1 MKALLLGSIGVLA
14 ETSELQRQACNAA
27 FTAHGVDW
35 HWNIA
40 TYCNHLATPGGRNR
54 LRSLGGD
61 ALSEM
66 ETRRIHQAKQ
76 AMFAAR
82 LAGGVTPRPGVADTL
97 AMARAAGM
105 RIGLVATTAP
115 QTIAM
120 IRAAL
125 ADHIDMSDFAGITSK
140 EDVEREKPN
149 GEVYELA
156 LSRLEI
162 TPNEAVAIED
172 TAVSQ
177 SAAIAAG
184 VRCHLYTGP
193 RAIAGS
199 APLRTRDPA
208 MAPRADLAAFRTND
222 RAMPAAAG

>member
-14 ETSELQRQACNAA
+14 ETSELQRQAYNAA

-40 TYCNHLATPGGRNR
+40 TYCHHLATPGGQNR
-54 LRSLGGD
+54 LRSLGGE

-66 ETRRIHQAKQ
+66 EIRRIHQTKQ
-76 AMFAAR
+76 DMFAAR
-82 LAGGVTPRPGVADTL
+82 LAGGVAPRAGITNTL

-105 RIGLVATTAP
+105 RIGLVTTTTP

-125 ADHIDMSDFAGITSK
+125 AKHIDMSDFAVITSK
-140 EDVEREKPN
+140 DDVQREKPD
-149 GEVYELA
+149 GEVYEFA
-156 LSRLEI
+156 LSQLGI
-162 TPNEAVAIED
+162 APHEAIAIED
-172 TAVSQ
+172 TVASQ

-184 VRCHLYTGP
+184 LRCHLYTGSY
-193 RAIAGS
+193 AIAGD
-199 APLRTRDPA
+199 APLQTRDPA
-208 MAPRADLAAFRTND
+208 AALSTDLAAFRTD
-222 RAMPAAAG
+222 GPVMLAAAS